1 MFDKSRK
8 KIIISI
14 FGTAVLFLL
23 VTLAAIYVI
32 SILSLKNQSREMLGR
47 YVTSYSIQDYPISE
61 PTEEPTEPF
70 SLRDDGH
77 PEFKEPGAGKP
88 HPVDGVLEQMSSFFN
103 LHLLL

>member
-47 YVTSYSIQDYPISE
+47 YVKSYSIQEQPGSE
-61 PTEEPTEPF
+61 IYEEPLDP
-70 SLRDDGH
+70 LH
-77 PEFKEPGAGKP
+77 QKM
-88 HPVDGVLEQMSSFFN
+88 MSSRDMIDPEMECRVRQMECWSRCLRFIP
-103 LHLLL
+103 